1 MAVENRIIAFGKRF
15 YEWLSQFGTVYR
27 GVLPSGVEPGD
38 LYLRFDGY
46 ADKFATPFIMPVQIY
61 KHNTTSYSSVLQVA
75 ESIGNAISEG
85 GVLVIFDDVRFKVDK
100 GSPFYQDKQ
109 DEDKTVRA
117 GYINLEI
124 TIY

>member
-1 MAVENRIIAFGKRF
+1 MLKDRTVSFGKRF

-27 GVLPSGVEPGD
+27 GVLPSGIIPED

-46 ADKFATPFIMPVQIY
+46 VDSFATPFIMPIQIY

-75 ESIGNAISEG
+75 KELENAIGEG
-85 GVLVIFDDVRFKVDK
+85 GVLITFEDVRFKIDK